1 MPFREYFLVHCV
13 YFSMLLQQTAPHPDG
28 RLPTVDLT
36 DDVATDHAP
45 PPPKP
50 APSMQKSAQRRG
62 LPYRC
67 DLCAAQYPT
76 MADLNKHKQVYH
88 KTNGPYEIGVPL
100 IDLKMPGVIQKLSSL
115 GIFNYIPL
123 PSGGSQGMLGI
134 PVINARNAGNAAAI
148 GASSILTLGPIRTI
162 PRPQNHPNLNTHASG
177 K

>member
-1 MPFREYFLVHCV
+1 M
-13 YFSMLLQQTAPHPDG
+13 LQQATQQSDSK
-28 RLPTVDLT
+28 LPTVDLT
-36 DDVATDHAP
+36 DDTASEHHPP

-50 APSMQKSAQRRG
+50 TQPIQRPPQRRG

-76 MADLNKHKQVYH
+76 MLELNKHKQGYH
-88 KTNGPYEIGVPL
+88 KTNGTCEIGVPL
-100 IDLKMPGVIQKLSSL
+100 IDLKMPGVVQKLSSL

-123 PSGGSQGMLGI
+123 PGAGSQGMFGI
-134 PVINARNAGNAAAI
+134 PVVNARNAGNAAVL

-162 PRPQNHPNLNTHASG
+162 PRTPQNPSVNKTHPGT